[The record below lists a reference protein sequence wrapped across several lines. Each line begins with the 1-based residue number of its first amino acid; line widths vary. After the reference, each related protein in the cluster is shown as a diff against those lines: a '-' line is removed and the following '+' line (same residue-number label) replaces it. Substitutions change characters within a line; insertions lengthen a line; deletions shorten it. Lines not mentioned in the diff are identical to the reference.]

1 MKKILLGIL
10 LIISIL
16 IISGCKSDKKEN
28 KTMKVVIDNKEY
40 RVILE
45 GNETVDELLDLL
57 PKSYVMK
64 DLNNNEKYTY
74 MEESLKINP
83 VNLKKINKGDIMLFG
98 DNCLV
103 IFYKSFITTY
113 SYTKIGHIDN
123 LEDLGEGNINVK
135 LIKN

>member
-1 MKKILLGIL
+1 MKKIILGIL
-10 LIISIL
+10 LIISLL

-45 GNETVDELLDLL
+45 DNETVDELLDLL

-64 DLNNNEKYTY
+64 DLNDNEKYTY

-83 VNLKKINKGDIMLFG
+83 VNPNKINKGDIMLFG

-103 IFYKSFITTY
+103 IFYKSFITSY

-123 LEDLGEGNINVK
+123 LEDLGEGDINVK

>member
-10 LIISIL
+10 LIISLL

-45 GNETVDELLDLL
+45 DNETVDELLHLL

-83 VNLKKINKGDIMLFG
+83 VNPKKINKGDIMLFG

>member
-1 MKKILLGIL
+1 MKKIILGIL
-10 LIISIL
+10 LIISLL

-45 GNETVDELLDLL
+45 DNETASELLDLL

-64 DLNNNEKYTY
+64 DLNDNEKYTY

-83 VNLKKINKGDIMLFG
+83 VNPNKINKGDIMLFG

-135 LIKN
+135 IIKN

>member
-1 MKKILLGIL
+1 MKKIVLGIL

-45 GNETVDELLDLL
+45 DNETVDELLDLL

>member
-45 GNETVDELLDLL
+45 DNETVDELLDLL

>member
-45 GNETVDELLDLL
+45 DNETVDELLDLL

-64 DLNNNEKYTY
+64 DLNDNEKYTY

-83 VNLKKINKGDIMLFG
+83 VNPNKINKGDIMLFG

-103 IFYKSFITTY
+103 IFYKSFITSY

-123 LEDLGEGNINVK
+123 LEDLGEGDINVK